1 LAASESERSL
11 SLAANIGESMAP
23 IYLDYNATTPL
34 DPAVIEALLPYLRE
48 HFGNPSSTHA
58 YGKTTHDAVD
68 RARRQVAALLGA
80 QPDEIVFT
88 SGGSEASN
96 QAIKGVAF
104 QFVRQGILAAAVS
117 GLFKRGVKAH
127 IVTSAVEHPA
137 TAMPCNFL
145 RKLGCQ
151 ITTLPVDR
159 HGMVDPDDV
168 RRASARP
175 TTLVSIMHSNNEVGT
190 LQPIRA
196 VAAICKERRILLHT
210 DAAQSVGK
218 LPVDVND
225 LGVDL
230 LSMAGHKVYAPK
242 GIGVL
247 YVRNGVTLE
256 PLIHGAGHEKE
267 RRAGTE
273 NVPYIVALGQACALA
288 RSSLPQASERLRR
301 LRDRLWAGLRDALA
315 DLIVLNGH
323 PEERLPNTLNVNFV
337 GHIGAELLAAVP
349 EIAASTGSA
358 CHEGSV
364 CLSPVLAAMGVRPE
378 LGKGAVRLSVGRFT
392 TEEEIDRAAEALI
405 RAATASK
412 LHSA

>member
-1 LAASESERSL
+1 MLRL
-11 SLAANIGESMAP
+11 PKTGGRFVTP

-34 DPAVIEALLPYLRE
+34 DPAVIEAMLPFLRE
-48 HFGNPSSTHA
+48 HFGNPSSTHI
-58 YGKTTHDAVD
+58 YGKTAHDAVD
-68 RARRQVAALLGA
+68 LARQQVAALLGA
-80 QPDEIVFT
+80 RPDEIVFT

-96 QAIKGVAF
+96 LAIKGMAF
-104 QFVRQGILAAAVS
+104 QFVQQGLLAAAVR
-117 GLFKRGVKAH
+117 GLFARSVKAH

-137 TAMPCNFL
+137 TAMPCDFL
-145 RKLGCQ
+145 RRLGCR

-168 RRASARP
+168 RRAIAQP

-196 VAAICKERRILLHT
+196 IAALCKERRILLHA

-218 LPVDVND
+218 VPVDVND

-230 LSMAGHKVYAPK
+230 LSVAGHKVYAPK
-242 GIGVL
+242 GVGVL
-247 YVRNGVTLE
+247 YVRNGVRLE
-256 PLIHGAGHEKE
+256 PLIHGAGHERE

-273 NVPYIVALGQACALA
+273 NVPYIVALGRACALA
-288 RSSLPQASERLRR
+288 RDSLPQAGDRLRR
-301 LRDRLWAGLRDALA
+301 LRDRLWNRLREGLGERV
-315 DLIVLNGH
+315 VLNGH
-323 PEERLPNTLNVNFV
+323 PEHRLPNTLNVNFV

-364 CLSPVLAAMGVRPE
+364 CLSPVLAAMGVPPE

-392 TEEEIDRAAEALI
+392 TEEEIDRAAEALV
-405 RAATASK
+405 RKAAGRS
-412 LHSA
+412 

>member
-1 LAASESERSL
+1 
-11 SLAANIGESMAP
+11 MAP

-34 DPAVIEALLPYLRE
+34 DPAVIEAMLPYLRE
-48 HFGNPSSTHA
+48 HFGNPSSTHV

-68 RARRQVAALLGA
+68 RARQQVAALLGA

-104 QFVRQGILAAAVS
+104 QFVRQGMLAAAVS
-117 GLFKRGVKAH
+117 GLFKRSVKAH

-168 RRASARP
+168 RRAIARP

-196 VAAICKERRILLHT
+196 VAAICKERRILLHA
-210 DAAQSVGK
+210 DAAQSIGK
-218 LPVDVND
+218 LPIDVND

-230 LSMAGHKVYAPK
+230 LSVAGHKVYAPK

-247 YVRNGVTLE
+247 YVRNGVRLE

-273 NVPYIVALGQACALA
+273 NVPYIVALGQACAQA

-301 LRDRLWAGLRDALA
+301 LRDRLWAGLRDGLA
-315 DLIVLNGH
+315 DRIVLNGH

-392 TEEEIDRAAEALI
+392 TEEEIDRAAEALV
-405 RAATASK
+405 RAAATSK